1 MTTII
6 HFTTVHPRTD
16 VRIRV
21 KEVATLARVWSG
33 NVALYVQD
41 GKGDDTEASDGVIVH
56 DTGAPE
62 SGRLRR
68 MTRGAFRMYNAV
80 RRARPRIA
88 HFHDPELLPWA
99 MLLQLQGIR
108 VIYDVHED
116 LPRQLRHKAYLAKP
130 VAHVL
135 GWFAERLE
143 RVAARVLTRLI
154 VVVPA
159 MQVRFSQDSVI
170 LLANFPSLGEFPKI
184 CVSARERVPG
194 RFVYIGGIV
203 GVRGISEMME
213 AIELVGD
220 DRARLHL
227 LGAFNDE
234 RLEAQMRARDGW
246 QRVNFLGWSSRQ
258 TVVEELSQASAGL
271 VLLHPTPQYVISY
284 PIKLFE
290 YMAAGLPVIASDF
303 PLWREIVEGAGCGLL
318 VDPQDPQ
325 AIAGAMQWVID
336 NPEEAAA
343 MGRRGRAA
351 VEDRYNWEA
360 ESEKLLNLYRSLMAD
375 ILAIDQTNP

>member
-1 MTTII
+1 MKLPVII

-16 VRIRV
+16 TRIRV
-21 KEVATLARVWSG
+21 KEAATLARVWPG
-33 NVALYVQD
+33 EVALYVQD
-41 GKGDDTEASDGVIVH
+41 GKGDDTGASDGVDVR

-62 SGRLRR
+62 RGRLRR
-68 MTRGAFRMYNAV
+68 MTLGAFRMYRAV

-99 MLLQLQGIR
+99 MLLRLQGIR

-116 LPRQLRHKAYLAKP
+116 LPRQLSHKTYLSAP
-130 VAHVL
+130 VARLL
-135 GWFAERLE
+135 GWIAEHLE
-143 RVAARVLTRLI
+143 KVAARVLDRLI

-159 MQVRFSQDSVI
+159 MQARFRRGDTI
-170 LLANFPSLGEFPKI
+170 LLANFPSLTEF
-184 CVSARERVPG
+184 SAIPEASRERVPG
-194 RFVYIGGIV
+194 RFVYVGGIV
-203 GVRGISEMME
+203 GVRGINEMVE
-213 AIELVGD
+213 AVGLVGD
-220 DRARLHL
+220 DCARLHL
-227 LGAFNDE
+227 LGAFNDD
-234 RLEAQMRARDGW
+234 RLEARMRAKGGW
-246 QRVNFLGWSSRQ
+246 QRVRFLGWSSRE

-284 PIKLFE
+284 PVKMFE

-325 AIAGAMQWVID
+325 AIAGAMQWILD
-336 NPEEAAA
+336 NPIEAAA

-351 VEDRYNWEA
+351 VEARYNWEA
-360 ESEKLLNLYRSLMAD
+360 ESETLIALYRRLMAD
-375 ILAIDQTNP
+375 ERL